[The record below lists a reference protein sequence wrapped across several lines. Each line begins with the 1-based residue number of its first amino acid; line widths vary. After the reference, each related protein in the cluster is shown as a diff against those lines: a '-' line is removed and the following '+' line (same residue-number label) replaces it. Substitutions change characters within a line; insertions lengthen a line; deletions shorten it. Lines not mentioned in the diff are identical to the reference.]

1 MESVLWSVFAVMVV
15 VMLAADLLVFH
26 KEAHAVSRKEA
37 LAWSVVWVAA
47 ALLFCA
53 GIFWTEGSEKAL
65 AFLTG
70 YLIEKSLSVDN
81 LFVILL
87 IFGYFGIPTRYQH
100 RVLFWGILGALV
112 MRAFF
117 IFAGLALV
125 HALQWVIYLFGAF
138 LIFTGVKMFF
148 SGGETEV
155 DPGRNLLL
163 RLVRRLL
170 PVTREL
176 QGQRFL
182 ILRKGVGE
190 VRRRWVATPLFI
202 ALIVIETTDLV
213 FAVDSIPAILAIS
226 SDAFIVFTSNIF
238 AILGLRALYFLL
250 AGVMT
255 TIRFL
260 RPALAAILTFLGL
273 KMALAHWLD
282 IPVGHSLAV
291 VFGILALAGLLSWAF
306 PVRKT

>member
-1 MESVLWSVFAVMVV
+1 MLWAIFAVTVL
-15 VMLAADLLVFH
+15 VMMAADLLVFH
-26 KEAHAVSRKEA
+26 KEAHTVSRREA

-47 ALLFCA
+47 ALLFCG
-53 GIFWTEGSEKAL
+53 GIYWTEGAEKAV

-112 MRAFF
+112 MRAIF

-125 HALQWVIYLFGAF
+125 HALHWVIYLFGAF

-148 SGGETEV
+148 SGESEM
-155 DPGRNLLL
+155 DPGQNPVL
-163 RLVRRLL
+163 RLVRKLM

-182 ILRKGVGE
+182 IRRKGVGE
-190 VRRRWVATPLFI
+190 TRRRWVGTPLLV
-202 ALIVIETTDLV
+202 ALLVIETTDLI

-226 SDAFIVFTSNIF
+226 TDAFIVFTSNIF
-238 AILGLRALYFLL
+238 AILGLRALFFLL

-255 TIRFL
+255 SIRFL

-273 KMALAHWLD
+273 KMAFAGWIE

-291 VFGILALAGLLSWAF
+291 VFGILAVAGLLSWIF
-306 PVRKT
+306 PGNTQ